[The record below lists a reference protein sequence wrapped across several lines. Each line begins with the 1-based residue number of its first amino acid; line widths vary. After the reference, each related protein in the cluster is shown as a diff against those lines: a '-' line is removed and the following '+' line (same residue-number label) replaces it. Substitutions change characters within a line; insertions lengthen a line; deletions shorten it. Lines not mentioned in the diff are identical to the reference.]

1 MKIWPGII
9 AAALLAGCQNPQQDT
24 LVDRGAYQ
32 LETLHQA
39 QGADQRIRF
48 LVMHYTA
55 EDFHSS
61 LKTLTDE
68 HVSAHYLL
76 PAHPQRERGKPT
88 VYRLVPEAM
97 RAWHAG
103 ASAWRGRSNLNDT
116 SIGIEIV
123 NKGFIRSM
131 LFTHWQPYTAEQI
144 AVLIPLSRD
153 IIQRYGIQPQDVVG
167 HSDIA
172 PQRKQDPGP
181 LFPWRQ
187 LAQAGIG
194 AWPDERDVQRLL
206 AGRDRHAPVPMAPL
220 LEKLARYGYAIDP
233 SWDARQQ
240 RNVVA
245 AFQMHFR
252 PNDVRGEPD
261 AESEAIVDA
270 LLVKYGAAR

>member
-1 MKIWPGII
+1 M
-9 AAALLAGCQNPQQDT
+9 LAGCQSVPQDT
-24 LVDRGAYQ
+24 IVDHGGYQ

-76 PAHPQRERGKPT
+76 PAHPPLAQGKP
-88 VYRLVPEAM
+88 VAFQLVPEAL

-103 ASAWRGRSNLNDT
+103 ASSWRGRTNLNDT

-123 NKGFIRSM
+123 NRGFNRTL
-131 LFTHWQPYTAEQI
+131 LFTHWQPYTPQQI
-144 AVLIPLSRD
+144 ALLIPLSQD
-153 IIQRYGIQPQDVVG
+153 IIQRYGIQPTDVVG

-181 LFPWRQ
+181 LFPWQQ

-194 AWPDERDVQRLL
+194 AWPDEAQVQKLL
-206 AGRDRHAPVPMAPL
+206 AGRDKHAEVPLAPL
-220 LEKLARYGYAIDP
+220 MAKLASYGYGIDAQ
-233 SWDARQQ
+233 WDVRQQ
-240 RNVVA
+240 KNVLA

-252 PNDVRGEPD
+252 PSDYRGEPD

-270 LLVKYGAAR
+270 LLLKYGAAR

>member
-1 MKIWPGII
+1 M
-9 AAALLAGCQNPQQDT
+9 LAGCQNPQQDT

-76 PAHPQRERGKPT
+76 PAHPQREHGKPT

-103 ASAWRGRSNLNDT
+103 ASGWRGRSNLNDT

-123 NKGFIRSM
+123 NKGFTRSM

-194 AWPDERDVQRLL
+194 AWPDEADVQRLL
-206 AGRDRHAPVPMAPL
+206 AGRDRQAPVPLAPL

-240 RNVVA
+240 RNVLA

-252 PNDVRGEPD
+252 PDDVRGEPD
-261 AESEAIVDA
+261 AESEAIIDA
-270 LLVKYGAAR
+270 LLLKYGAWR

>member
-76 PAHPQRERGKPT
+76 PAHPQREHGKPT
-88 VYRLVPEAM
+88 VYRLVPEAK

-103 ASAWRGRSNLNDT
+103 ASGWRGRSNLNDT

-123 NKGFIRSM
+123 NKGFTRNM

-194 AWPDERDVQRLL
+194 AWPDEADVQRLL
-206 AGRDRHAPVPMAPL
+206 AGRDRQAPVPLAPL

-240 RNVVA
+240 RNVLA

-252 PNDVRGEPD
+252 PDDVRGEPD
-261 AESEAIVDA
+261 AESEAIIDA
-270 LLVKYGAAR
+270 LLLKYGAWR

>member
-1 MKIWPGII
+1 M
-9 AAALLAGCQNPQQDT
+9 LAGCQNPQQDT

-76 PAHPQRERGKPT
+76 PAHPQCEHGKPT

-103 ASAWRGRSNLNDT
+103 TSAWRGRSNLNDT

-123 NKGFIRSM
+123 NKGFTRSM

-206 AGRDRHAPVPMAPL
+206 AGRDRHAPVPMVPL

-252 PNDVRGEPD
+252 PDDVRGEPD